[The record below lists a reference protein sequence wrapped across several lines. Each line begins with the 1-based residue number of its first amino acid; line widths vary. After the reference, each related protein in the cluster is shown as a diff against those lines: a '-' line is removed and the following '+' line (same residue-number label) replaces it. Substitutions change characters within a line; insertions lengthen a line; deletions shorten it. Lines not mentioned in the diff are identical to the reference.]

1 MMKRQ
6 LFGLIFLLFPLL
18 AFQCERWTKY
28 AKKIGTNVTPE
39 TIELSSDT
47 ISFKIHLEPGTYR
60 TEKDETVVILLYA
73 LADGD
78 NELLSKIED
87 TLERPLDRS
96 IFALLKTNERVK
108 NLGLRLQ
115 KYQGDRLK
123 IESPILPIAVV
134 QDRR

>member
-1 MMKRQ
+1 MPVSNR
-6 LFGLIFLLFPLL
+6 
-18 AFQCERWTKY
+18 CV
-28 AKKIGTNVTPE
+28 AKLWRKVTPE

-47 ISFKIHLEPGTYR
+47 ISFNIHLKPGTLR
-60 TEKDETVVILLYA
+60 TKKDETVVFLLYA

-87 TLERPLDRS
+87 TLERPLDRA
-96 IFALLKTNERVK
+96 IFSLLKTNEKVN